1 MNSSSE
7 SRYLRTLIAI
17 LRIVLGVIILV
28 TWWENLQKGLYTAQG
43 ITDLLTHPDW
53 GAFSNGGGALPG
65 YQPIINATVLQ
76 VPGAFGA
83 FQMVAELL
91 IGLGLLFGALTPL
104 AGAGASFFFLNL
116 LLTYS
121 ATRRNGSG
129 PMFCSSPWPSSSPS
143 PVLDVNWASTRF
155 CFANGANHHW
165 EFFGNYLNS
174 KIRSGKHPEWAIAR
188 IEGCFPGSSHPSIH
202 FSLRS
207 KHSGC

>member
-7 SRYLRTLIAI
+7 SRYLRTLIAV

-53 GAFSNGGGALPG
+53 GAFTNGGGALPG
-65 YQPIINATVLQ
+65 YQPIIEATVLQ
-76 VPGAFGA
+76 IPGAFGA

-116 LLTYS
+116 LLTYLGNS
-121 ATRRNGSG
+121 QEWIWTY
-129 PMFCSSPWPSSSPS
+129 
-143 PVLDVNWASTRF
+143 VLL
-155 CFANGANHHW
+155 FAVAVIVTLG
-165 EFFGNYLNS
+165 
-174 KIRSGKHPEWAIAR
+174 RSGRELGIDKIL
-188 IEGCFPGSSHPSIH
+188 
-202 FSLRS
+202 LR
-207 KHSGC
+207 KWGRPPLGILW